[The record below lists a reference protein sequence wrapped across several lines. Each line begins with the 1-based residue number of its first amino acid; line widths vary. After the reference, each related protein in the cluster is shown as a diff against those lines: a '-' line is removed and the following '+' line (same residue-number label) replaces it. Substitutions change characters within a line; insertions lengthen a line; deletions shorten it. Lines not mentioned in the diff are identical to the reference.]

1 MASHCVY
8 LILKNK
14 KTLTFSNDLIIS
26 QKLDNK
32 QVSRYRVALLASIA
46 AAAFIISTVFVVLQ
60 SQNILTIFA
69 ANSSN
74 TGTLII
80 ISASDRSLTNQSSY
94 IISPD
99 PFGKSMNYTIHDGSP
114 ADANNA
120 AGIVEISGLP
130 NGRYTITQIKASSGY
145 QIDKLPKIV
154 EVADQSSSGVAAF
167 DNYIASQQGEQKQPQ
182 QNRTAPIRNLTYN
195 VKFECGTIS
204 GEEGPLRPGHYD
216 TDIGILNKQNY
227 AAKIQWSVTA
237 NGSSNTNSIIR
248 MLEPQ
253 GSTSIVCKDLQ
264 NILSND
270 QRFVEGFVIINVPLE
285 PGLLASLSN
294 GTQILGGDF
303 EEINSLLEVQ
313 AFYTANA
320 LDELPHQVLVDKIM
334 FSILNDTSGKIPRE
348 IIGKTLDITVPSGLN
363 EMDDT
368 EMKVKDI
375 LAEKYA
381 LSAQELANLQI
392 AIKSL
397 SVSAGNMIDDH
408 AISSSTIMPQA
419 SG

>member
-1 MASHCVY
+1 
-8 LILKNK
+8 
-14 KTLTFSNDLIIS
+14 
-26 QKLDNK
+26 
-32 QVSRYRVALLASIA
+32 VALLASISA
-46 AAAFIISTVFVVLQ
+46 AAVIISTVFVVLQ
-60 SQNILTIFA
+60 SQNIFTIFTT
-69 ANSSN
+69 NSSN

-80 ISASDRSLTNQSSY
+80 IAASDRSLTNQSSY

-99 PFGKSMNYTIHDGSP
+99 PFGKSKNYTIQDGSR
-114 ADANNA
+114 ADGNNA

-130 NGRYTITQIKASSGY
+130 NGRYSVTQIKASSGH

-154 EVADQSSSGVAAF
+154 EVADQSSSGVATF
-167 DNYIASQQGEQKQPQ
+167 DNNIASQQGEQQQPQ

-253 GSTSIVCKDLQ
+253 GSASIVCKDLQ

-294 GTQILGGDF
+294 GTHVLGRSF
-303 EEINSLLEVQ
+303 EDMNNLFEVQ

-320 LDELPHQVLVDKIM
+320 LDELPHEVLVDKIM
-334 FSILNDTSGKIPRE
+334 FAIVNDTSGKVPLE
-348 IIGKTLDITVPSGLN
+348 MVNKTLDITVPSSLN
-363 EMDDT
+363 EISDP
-368 EMKVKDI
+368 EIKVKHI

-392 AIKSL
+392 AIKSVTGSL
-397 SVSAGNMIDDH
+397 GTMIDDH
-408 AISSSTIMPQA
+408 AISLSTVMPQA

>member
-1 MASHCVY
+1 VR
-8 LILKNK
+8 
-14 KTLTFSNDLIIS
+14 TLSNDLIIS

-32 QVSRYRVALLASIA
+32 QVSRHRVAVVASIA
-46 AAAFIISTVFVVLQ
+46 AAAVIIFAVLFVLQ
-60 SQNILTIFA
+60 NQNMFTIFA

-74 TGTLII
+74 TGTLTI
-80 ISASDRSLTNQSSY
+80 ISVSESSLTNQSRY
-94 IISPD
+94 VILPD
-99 PFGKSMNYTIHDGSP
+99 PFGNSNNYTIQDGNT
-114 ADANNA
+114 ADENNA

-130 NGRYTITQIKASSGY
+130 NGRYVITQIQASSGY
-145 QIDKLPKIV
+145 TMDKLPKVV
-154 EVADQSSSGVAAF
+154 EVTDQSSNSVATF
-167 DNYIASQQGEQKQPQ
+167 NNIASQQGEQQEQQ

-204 GEEGPLRPGHYD
+204 GDEGPLRPGHYD
-216 TDIGILNKQNY
+216 TDIGILNKQDF

-237 NGSSNTNSIIR
+237 NNSRNTNSIIR

-253 GSTSIVCKDLQ
+253 GSTNIVCKDLQ
-264 NILSND
+264 NILGNE
-270 QRFVEGFVIINVPLE
+270 QRFVEGFVLINLPLE
-285 PGLLASLSN
+285 PGLLASLSD
-294 GTQILGGDF
+294 GTQVLGRDL

-320 LDELPHQVLVDKIM
+320 LDELPHEVLVDKIM

-348 IIGKTLDITVPSGLN
+348 MIGKTLDITIPSTSLN
-363 EMDDT
+363 EVSDT
-368 EMKVKDI
+368 EIKVKDI

-392 AIKSL
+392 VIKSL
-397 SVSAGNMIDDH
+397 SVSADTIVDDH
-408 AISSSTIMPQA
+408 AISLSTVMPQA

>member
-1 MASHCVY
+1 
-8 LILKNK
+8 
-14 KTLTFSNDLIIS
+14 
-26 QKLDNK
+26 
-32 QVSRYRVALLASIA
+32 VALLASIA
-46 AAAFIISTVFVVLQ
+46 AAAVIISTVFVVLQ

-99 PFGKSMNYTIHDGSP
+99 PFGKSKNYTIQDGSR
-114 ADANNA
+114 ADGNNA

-130 NGRYTITQIKASSGY
+130 NGRYSVTQIKASSGH
-145 QIDKLPKIV
+145 QIDKFPKIV
-154 EVADQSSSGVAAF
+154 EVADQSSSGVATF
-167 DNYIASQQGEQKQPQ
+167 DNNIASQQGEQQQPQ

-227 AAKIQWSVTA
+227 AAKIQWSLTA

-253 GSTSIVCKDLQ
+253 GSASIVCKDLQ

-294 GTQILGGDF
+294 GTQILGRDF

-320 LDELPHQVLVDKIM
+320 LDELPHQVLVDKIL

-348 IIGKTLDITVPSGLN
+348 MIGKTLDITVPSGLN

-392 AIKSL
+392 AIKS
-397 SVSAGNMIDDH
+397 VSASVGTMIDDH
-408 AISSSTIMPQA
+408 AISLSTVMPQA